1 MIAAAARP
9 RILVAYYSRSGNTE
23 RVARALAAELGAD
36 LERIVDRTDRRG
48 FLGYLRAGRDAI
60 RRRGTEIAPPA
71 TDPPR
76 YDLLLIGTPVWGR
89 SVTPAVR
96 TYLTRYTDALPDT
109 ALFLTYGGSGAERV
123 FAQLTALCGRLPL
136 AALAIREHELRPGGW
151 ESRVRAFAAE
161 VAALADRSMAA
172 RVAAHS
178 AE

>member
-1 MIAAAARP
+1 MIAAASRP

-23 RVARALAAELGAD
+23 QVARALAAELGAD

-48 FLGYLRAGRDAI
+48 VLGYLRAGRDAI
-60 RRRGTEIAPPA
+60 RRRGTEIAPPS

-96 TYLTRYTDALPDT
+96 TYLARYADALPDT
-109 ALFLTYGGSGAERV
+109 ALLLPSGGSGAERV

-136 AALAIREHELRPGGW
+136 AALAIREHELRTDRW
-151 ESRVRAFAAE
+151 ERRVHTFAAE
-161 VAALADRSMAA
+161 VAALAARTAA
-172 RVAAHS
+172 RAA
-178 AE
+178 AG